1 MVSGTFFI
9 TWYFLTR
16 NMPKAKNL
24 IEILNSKPIVKVCG
38 AFDAMSAKLVEFHG
52 FDAVWAGSFAISA
65 THAVPDASILTMTE
79 FFNAASNMAETC
91 KIPVIA
97 DCDTG
102 YGGPSNVNHMVKKYE
117 NAGIAAICMEDK
129 TFPKQN
135 SLLENGQND
144 LISEKEFVAKIIAAK
159 EAKQNKDFTIIA
171 RVEALISGAGMNE
184 ALKRATAYEKAGAD
198 AILIHSKKKTPEEV
212 FEFAESWKGNSP
224 VIVIPTTYDSVSLDE
239 LISHKIKMVI
249 HANQTLRAAHA
260 SISRTLK
267 QMIDSNSLSEV
278 KEEISSM
285 EDIFHLQEMYSIK
298 EKEKELESELKK
310 LGYIN

>member
-1 MVSGTFFI
+1 MS
-9 TWYFLTR
+9 
-16 NMPKAKNL
+16 KAQNL
-24 IEILNSKPIVKVCG
+24 VELLKSKPIVKVCG
-38 AFDAMSAKLVEFHG
+38 AFDAMSAKLVEING

-79 FFNAASNMAETC
+79 FFNAASSMAEAC

-102 YGGPSNVNHMVKKYE
+102 YGGPSNVSHMVKKYE
-117 NAGIAAICMEDK
+117 SAGIAAICIEDK

-159 EAKQNKDFTIIA
+159 EAKQDKNFMIIA
-171 RVEALISGAGMNE
+171 RIEALISGAGMDE

-212 FEFAESWKGNSP
+212 FEFAELWKGNSP
-224 VIVIPTTYDSVSLDE
+224 IVVIPTTYDSVSLDE
-239 LISHKIKMVI
+239 LISHKIKIVI

-260 SISRTLK
+260 SMSRILK
-267 QMIDSNSLSEV
+267 QMINSNSLSEV

-285 EDIFHLQEMYSIK
+285 EDIFELQEMYDIK
-298 EKEKELESELKK
+298 DKEKELEEELKK